1 MMIGACCGWRPR
13 RWNGRVTSSPPRL
26 PAAEAIALLKK
37 NKPDLLLLDLKLQD
51 LDAPQIIHQ
60 LSEQNCLPPFVIITG
75 QGDER
80 VAVEMMK
87 SGARDYL
94 VKSTEFLEV
103 LPSVVARVLAQ
114 IEQERKLAAAE
125 AAWRL
130 SEERFRVAL
139 KNSPIMVFN
148 QDTDL
153 RYTWV
158 HNESV
163 VQTGKDMPGRTDAEC
178 FRPRRR
184 IG

>member
-1 MMIGACCGWRPR
+1 M
-13 RWNGRVTSSPPRL
+13 
-26 PAAEAIALLKK
+26 
-37 NKPDLLLLDLKLQD
+37 LDLKLQD
-51 LDAPQIIHQ
+51 FDARQVIRQ
-60 LSEQNCLPPFVIITG
+60 LSDLNRLPPFLIITG

-94 VKSTEFLEV
+94 VKGADFLEV

-114 IEQERKLAAAE
+114 IEQEGKLAAAE
-125 AAWRL
+125 EALRL

-139 KNSPIMVFN
+139 KHSPIMVFN
-148 QDTDL
+148 QDTGL

-163 VQTGKDMPGRTDAEC
+163 VQTGKDMLGKTDAEL
-178 FRPRRR
+178 FPAEEADRLTQIKARVLMTGTGLRQEVSLRGERPETLL
-184 IG
+184 